1 MSAVANPG
9 EPGRRLG
16 SANRY
21 NRGVNA
27 EEPMRRT
34 VLTSVV
40 ILGGATLVAQAP
52 ALADVLAKAAQY
64 VASIE
69 SSLAT
74 VVVTEEYAQHAEV
87 SKNLGGSILGQ
98 RGGVDNTLIEG
109 HTTKSKRT
117 SRSDVL
123 LVRRPEAPL
132 VWSGVR
138 HTFEVDGKPSGGEA
152 GRLERLAADP
162 ATLAREWPAWRDA
175 SRQTTIGPFPRDVH
189 AAWTTMA
196 LLRADQQPRVQF
208 KKDGEEK
215 VGGILTWKVTYLE
228 EKTPSLL
235 KSTGNVQVPAHGTFW
250 IDPRDGRVLR
260 TKLELGS
267 GLSMEQMRVDVEF
280 APDAALG
287 FLVPTTMRERYDTT
301 GGKVDCKTTFTN
313 WRRTAAR

>member
-1 MSAVANPG
+1 
-9 EPGRRLG
+9 
-16 SANRY
+16 
-21 NRGVNA
+21 
-27 EEPMRRT
+27 MRRA
-34 VLTSVV
+34 VLAGVV
-40 ILGGATLVAQAP
+40 ILWGATLVAQSP
-52 ALADVLAKAAQY
+52 ALPDVLARAAQY
-64 VASIE
+64 VASLE

-109 HTTKSKRT
+109 HTTKSKRS

-138 HTFEVDGKPSGGEA
+138 HTLEVDGKASDGEA
-152 GRLERLAADP
+152 GRIERLAADP
-162 ATLAREWPAWRDA
+162 AALAREWAALRDA

-189 AAWTTMA
+189 AAWTAIA

-215 VGGILTWKVTYLE
+215 IGGVSTWKVAYLE

-260 TKLELGS
+260 TKLELGT
-267 GLSMEQMRVDVEF
+267 GLSMEQMRVEVEY

-287 FLVPTTMRERYDTT
+287 LLVPATMRERYDTT
-301 GGKVDCKTTFTN
+301 TGKVDCRTTFTN
-313 WRRTAAR
+313 WRRPAPR